1 MTAPPAPLD
10 LSLGAID
17 RRLGAAYACGALQ
30 PIETDQIQ
38 LNDHGVT
45 FVVKWI
51 ARRDG
56 QVHRHKPTRS
66 ATHNP
71 FLPPEATLTLGA
83 IGEHHLVL
91 LNKYPVMARHLL
103 IVTRDFEAQTRPITD
118 DDFAALGAILAAHGG
133 LGFYNAGERAGASQ
147 DHKHLQWI
155 PDLPPLAQRVSEQPD
170 DTVARFG
177 FRHAFASLPSALW
190 SSDGLGSGLGQCYR
204 TLLTQLG
211 IAPARAD
218 LPPYNL
224 LMTREWM
231 CVIPRSV
238 ERWQHMSINALGF
251 AGSLFVKSRDQL
263 QALTET
269 GPLEVLRAVA
279 EAQD

>member
-1 MTAPPAPLD
+1 MTAQPAPLD
-10 LSLGAID
+10 LSLDAID
-17 RRLGAAYACGALQ
+17 RRLDAAHACGALQ
-30 PIETDQIQ
+30 PIETDQV
-38 LNDHGVT
+38 LLSDHGIP

-51 ARRDG
+51 SRRDG

-71 FLPPEATLTLGA
+71 FLPPEPTLTLGA
-83 IGEHHLVL
+83 IGQHHLVL
-91 LNKYPVMARHLL
+91 LNKYPVMTRHLL
-103 IVTRDFEAQTRPITD
+103 IVTRDFEAQTRLITD
-118 DDFAALGAILAAHGG
+118 DDLAALGSILAAHGG

-155 PDLPPLAQRVSEQPD
+155 PDLPPLAQRVADQPI
-170 DTVARFG
+170 DTTALFG
-177 FRHAFASLPSALW
+177 FRHACASLPAALW
-190 SSDGLGSGLGQCYR
+190 SSEAIGAALGQCYR
-204 TLLTQLG
+204 TLLMQLG
-211 IAPARAD
+211 IEPKALE

-238 ERWQHMSINALGF
+238 ERWQQMSINALGF

-263 QALTET
+263 DPLAQT
-269 GPLEVLRAVA
+269 GPLEILRAVG
-279 EAQD
+279 EPR

>member
-1 MTAPPAPLD
+1 MTAPPVPLD
-10 LSLGAID
+10 LSLDAID
-17 RRLGAAYACGALQ
+17 RRLGTAYACGALQ
-30 PIETDQIQ
+30 PIETDQVQ
-38 LNDHGVT
+38 LSDHGVP

-51 ARRDG
+51 CRRDG

-71 FLPPEATLTLGA
+71 FLPPEPTLTLGA
-83 IGEHHLVL
+83 IGQNHRVL

-118 DDFAALGAILAAHGG
+118 DDLAALGSILAVHGG
-133 LGFYNAGERAGASQ
+133 LGFYNAGARAGASQ

-155 PDLPPLAQRVSEQPD
+155 PDLPPLAQRLSEQPV
-170 DTVARFG
+170 DTTTLFG
-177 FRHAFASLPSALW
+177 FRHAYASLPAALW
-190 SSDGLGSGLGQCYR
+190 SSEAIGASLGQCYR
-204 TLLTQLG
+204 ALLVQLG
-211 IAPARAD
+211 IAPNTPD

-238 ERWQHMSINALGF
+238 ERWEQISINALGF

-263 QALTET
+263 GPLAQI
-269 GPLEVLRAVA
+269 GPLEILKAVA
-279 EAQD
+279 EPL